1 MHRKLVSDIKNAQEW
16 LANNEFPRNQHTLAM
31 RNSKTIDNFGQIL
44 PNVHRSSN
52 DLCDLISATIV
63 TNKLKS
69 LLEIGTLFGYSTLH
83 LAEAAGYVNGHL
95 DSIDLRVAERKW
107 MNGETVKNIHLLA
120 EKYIKDAGLSD
131 HITLWSGRSDSIMS
145 QFVMEGRSYDL
156 IFIDGSHSRY
166 VVTLDL
172 LNSLNLLSDHGF
184 IFMDDVSEGI
194 AVKDFHHG
202 GPNSILPSMI
212 ASGRFNI
219 VTLSSN
225 TLVLTRNN

>member
-1 MHRKLVSDIKNAQEW
+1 MHRNLVRDIKNAREW
-16 LANNEFPRNQHTLAM
+16 LVHNKFPRNSYTLNM
-31 RNSKTIDNFGQIL
+31 RNSKTIDHFGQIL
-44 PNVHRSSN
+44 PNAHRSSN

-63 TNKLKS
+63 INKLKS

-83 LAEAAGYVNGHL
+83 LAEAASYVDGHL
-95 DSIDLRVAERKW
+95 DSVDLRVSERKW
-107 MNGETVKNIHLLA
+107 MNGEIVKDIHLSAEKNI
-120 EKYIKDAGLSD
+120 KDSGFSD
-131 HITLWSGRSDSIMS
+131 QVTLWSGRSDSILS

-172 LNSLNLLSDHGF
+172 LNSLNLISEKGF
-184 IFMDDVSEGI
+184 IFMDDISEGI

-202 GPNSILPSMI
+202 GPNSILPSVI

-225 TLVLTRNN
+225 TLVLNLIN